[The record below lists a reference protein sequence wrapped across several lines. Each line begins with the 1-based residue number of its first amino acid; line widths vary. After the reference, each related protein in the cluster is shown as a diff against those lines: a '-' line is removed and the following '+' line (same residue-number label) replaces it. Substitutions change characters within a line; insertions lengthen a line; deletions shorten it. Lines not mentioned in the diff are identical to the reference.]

1 MTGPGRPPLY
11 KADNA
16 ELARKFCLLGAT
28 NEDLAG
34 LFDVAGRTIDNWL
47 ATIPEFAAAV
57 QRGRDVA
64 DADVVQSLHS
74 RATGYSCETEKI
86 FHYRGDVMKVPHTVH
101 YPPDTTACMF
111 WLRNRRRRD
120 WLEKAELRREEEVD
134 EEAEAFDFARRLDA
148 AGEAMRFV
156 DRDAHK
162 TEEK

>member
-1 MTGPGRPPLY
+1 MSP
-11 KADNA
+11 
-16 ELARKFCLLGAT
+16 
-28 NEDLAG
+28 
-34 LFDVAGRTIDNWL
+34 VRTIDNWI

-57 QRGRDVA
+57 QQGRDVA

-74 RATGYSCETEKI
+74 RATGYSYETEKI

-120 WLEKAELRREEEVD
+120 WPRRPSCGERRKWMRRRRRSTSRGGWTPPAES
-134 EEAEAFDFARRLDA
+134 
-148 AGEAMRFV
+148 MRFV

>member
-1 MTGPGRPPLY
+1 MAGPGRPILY
-11 KADNA
+11 KPANG

-34 LFDVAGRTIDNWL
+34 LFDVAVRTVDNWI

-57 QRGRDVA
+57 QQGRDVA

-74 RATGYSCETEKI
+74 RATGYSYETEKI
-86 FHYRGDVMKVPHTVH
+86 FHYRGEVRKVLHTVRC
-101 YPPDTTACMF
+101 PPDTTACMF
-111 WLRNRRRRD
+111 WQRNRRPQH
-120 WLEKAELRREEEVD
+120 WLEKAELPREEEVD

-156 DRDAHK
+156 DHDTHK

>member
-57 QRGRDVA
+57 QQGRGVA
-64 DADVVQSLHS
+64 AADVVQNMHS
-74 RATGYSCETEKI
+74 RATG
-86 FHYRGDVMKVPHTVH
+86 
-101 YPPDTTACMF
+101 
-111 WLRNRRRRD
+111 
-120 WLEKAELRREEEVD
+120 
-134 EEAEAFDFARRLDA
+134 
-148 AGEAMRFV
+148 
-156 DRDAHK
+156 
-162 TEEK
+162 